1 MAVFPLASL
10 GIKAIQANA
19 DITVSMVNTAGAT
32 VTAVYPA
39 NVPISFGD
47 LASIT
52 ITPNGTKISVMKNLA
67 GYNGEPIQVFRVD
80 DIITVA

>member
-19 DITVSMVNTAGAT
+19 DITVSMVNTAGST
-32 VTAVYPA
+32 VSMVFPA

-47 LASIT
+47 LASVT
-52 ITPNGTKISVMKNLA
+52 ITPDGTKIAVMKNLA

>member
-47 LASIT
+47 LASQFKSFVLMT
-52 ITPNGTKISVMKNLA
+52 SLRWHNELL
-67 GYNGEPIQVFRVD
+67 
-80 DIITVA
+80 